1 VRGASPS
8 GTTCRAS
15 HRVDRRRGAPS
26 SRTLWQLSPLRLP
39 PWWRWWLQSRHRQ
52 HPYGSSALA
61 RAGGGFGCQGWPRR
75 LGKISVSLAGRPV
88 QACSSPLEKW
98 VIFDRRI
105 ISRRKGAR
113 RWLLI
118 KKQKEKERPPCS
130 FYFPFFKRESYCI
143 TTSCSFFLYVI
154 WATGDVG
161 TQE

>member
-1 VRGASPS
+1 MRGASPS

-118 KKQKEKERPPCS
+118 KKNKKKRKGHHVPFIFLFLKENHTVLLPRALF
-130 FYFPFFKRESYCI
+130 FYM
-143 TTSCSFFLYVI
+143 
-154 WATGDVG
+154 
-161 TQE
+161 